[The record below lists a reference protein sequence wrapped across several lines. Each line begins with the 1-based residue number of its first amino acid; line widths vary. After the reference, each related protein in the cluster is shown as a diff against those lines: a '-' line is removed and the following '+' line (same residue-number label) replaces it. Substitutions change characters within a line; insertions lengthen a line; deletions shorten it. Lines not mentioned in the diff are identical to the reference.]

1 MRRNSQNFLVSEGF
15 EMGKAKMVGQF
26 NPYLPN
32 CRADMRRMKQ
42 YKRSREYTTRHEGV
56 ISEKR
61 EERQIREMEEMKRGC

>member
-1 MRRNSQNFLVSEGF
+1 
-15 EMGKAKMVGQF
+15 MGKAKMVGQF
-26 NPYLPN
+26 KPYLPN

-61 EERQIREMEEMKRGC
+61 EGGCKIYVEGKLFREAKK